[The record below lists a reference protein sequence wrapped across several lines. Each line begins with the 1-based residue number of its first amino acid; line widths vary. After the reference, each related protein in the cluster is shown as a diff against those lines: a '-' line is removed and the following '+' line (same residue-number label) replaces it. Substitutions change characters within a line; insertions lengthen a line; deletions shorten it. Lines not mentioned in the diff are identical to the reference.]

1 MILNRLLIVFCFL
14 TFCSISKGEVVY
26 TKADSLIFET
36 YITQFSP
43 QKEQPIASLFA
54 NTAKYFL
61 GKPYISSTLEGG
73 GKERLVVNLRE
84 FDCVTFVESC
94 LALSLTLKSETPS
107 FALFCTQLKSIRYR
121 NGDIEGY
128 PSRLHYMSDWI
139 YENGENGLIDDITKD
154 CGGRLILKDI
164 NFMTTNSHLYH
175 NLKDNKI
182 NVGKLKK
189 IEEDISSRNNY
200 IVLPSF
206 SIEKESAK
214 IKNGDIVL
222 FATKINGLD
231 YSHLGIAYWQKGKL
245 HFIHAS
251 SKSKKIIIEDK
262 TLEGYCKSSKTCSGI
277 SILKVN

>member
-26 TKADSLIFET
+26 TKADSLIFEA
-36 YITQFSP
+36 YIVQFSP
-43 QKEQPIASLFA
+43 QKEQPTASVFF
-54 NTAKYFL
+54 NTAKFFL

-73 GKERLVVNLRE
+73 EEERLVVNLRE

-206 SIEKESAK
+206 SIEKESPK

-222 FATKINGLD
+222 FATKVNGLD

-251 SKSKKIIIEDK
+251 SKEKKAIIERK
-262 TLEGYCKSSKTCSGI
+262 TLEGYCKSLKTCSGI